1 MLTKTPKRPGLV
13 WRATLTTMLGA
24 CATKEPILLDLRLDL
39 LPAASTRWTT
49 PDGVEVSVT
58 AAHVG
63 LSQIQLSVP
72 MQANATSVLGGA
84 QATAH
89 PGHDLGG
96 SVRGE
101 LLGPWELDLV
111 NGAEGIAQG
120 QAWEDNYERAALSF
134 SSEPASNL
142 QGTAMVDGREVPF
155 DLLLAN
161 TTTIDGFPFPVQ
173 LKAGGSDT
181 IQIQADLTSILGSI
195 DWNTPDANGDGT
207 LTTVDPPMTETTT
220 FGLTS
225 INSWNLS
232 LMVHPK

>member
-1 MLTKTPKRPGLV
+1 MWTNCPKLAWLV
-13 WRATLTTMLGA
+13 GMVTITTTLGA

-72 MQANATSVLGGA
+72 MQANATNVLGGPIA
-84 QATAH
+84 KAH

-101 LLGPWELDLV
+101 FLGPWELDLV

-120 QAWEDNYERAALSF
+120 QAWEDNYERAALGF
-134 SSEPASNL
+134 SSEPASHL
-142 QGTAMVDGREVPF
+142 QGSVMMDGREVPF

-161 TTTIDGFPFPVQ
+161 ASTIDGFPFPVQ

-195 DWNTPDANGDGT
+195 DWNTPDADGDGT
-207 LTTVDPPMTETTT
+207 LTTADPPMAETTN

-232 LMVHPK
+232 L